1 MADVVKGQ
9 RPVPTISLII
19 STYNRPDALQAV
31 VEGCFAQTDKNFEI
45 VITDDGSDARTRA
58 CVEQLRAR
66 SPVPLEYVWQP
77 DDGYRL
83 AMARNRGILASRG
96 NYVVVLDGDCI
107 PQPDFIAQHRKLA
120 CAGYLVTGSRIL
132 LDQPTSERVIAGQL
146 DVRLLDTVTILGLR
160 LRGAINKMLPL
171 LWKLPDIGRASKRF
185 TWRRI
190 KGCNMGFWR
199 TDLERVNGFDESF
212 VGWGHEDADLVVRL
226 FHAGVMRK
234 DGAFATEVFHLWHR
248 EAQRDQETSNRKV
261 VLERAAARVT
271 QATIGLREHAN
282 TAG

>member
-1 MADVVKGQ
+1 MADVIGGQ
-9 RPVPTISLII
+9 RDVPTISLII
-19 STYNRPDALQAV
+19 STYSRPDALTAV
-31 VEGCFAQTDKNFEI
+31 LEGCFAQTDRNFEI
-45 VITDDGSDARTRA
+45 VVTDDGSDARTRA

-66 SPVPLEYVWQP
+66 SPVALDYVWQP

-96 NYVVVLDGDCI
+96 AYVVVLDGDCI
-107 PQPDFIAQHRKLA
+107 PQPDFIARHRKLA
-120 CAGYLVTGSRIL
+120 CAGHMVTGSRIL
-132 LDQPTSERVIAGQL
+132 LNQPTSERVLAGQL
-146 DVRLLDTVTILGLR
+146 DVRSLTLATILGLR

-171 LWKLPDIGRASKRF
+171 MWKLPDIGRASTRF

-248 EAQRDQETSNRKV
+248 EAQRDQATSNRRV
-261 VLERAAARVT
+261 VLERAAAKVT
-271 QATIGLREHAN
+271 QATIGLREHAGH
-282 TAG
+282 AA